1 MVGKRAAPGHGRWP
15 HPTGVA
21 IFPPPIPWPPG
32 GTRPHM
38 LHLLIALGLVAG
50 LATGLLAAATGS
62 ELLMALATGVAPLG
76 TAFMNAIRMV
86 VIPLVMAVIFSGVA
100 KLGDPR
106 KLGRLGGLTLGFF
119 WSTLIPAILTG
130 MAVMWVGLRFTP
142 DVTAPAAAAQQAPE
156 LPGFVD
162 FLVSLIP
169 SNPFAAASSG
179 ALLPLIVFTALLA
192 AAAGTLD
199 TAPRRRLTDLADAVG
214 DALIKLVWW
223 ILWTAPVGIF
233 GLAAPVT
240 AQMGWALLQSLAVFV
255 VCVIVGLALYVGLLY
270 LPLLKAV
277 AGIGPRQ
284 MLGGTFGAYSIAFST
299 TSTVAALP
307 VALEEARENLGVSE
321 TVADLVVPL
330 GASMYRAGSALFQG
344 AAIIFLA
351 HLYDVP
357 VPLSAV
363 GGALLATF
371 LVSLTVAPV
380 PSSGVVTLAPALE
393 TIGVPLSGLAILL
406 GIDRIPDMF
415 RSATNNI
422 GQLTAAALVDRWVGP
437 ADPGALDSAP
447 DLPGVGSPGG
457 TAPPRGGE

>member
-1 MVGKRAAPGHGRWP
+1 
-15 HPTGVA
+15 
-21 IFPPPIPWPPG
+21 
-32 GTRPHM
+32 M
-38 LHLLIALGLVAG
+38 LHLAIAIGLVAG
-50 LATGLLAAATGS
+50 LATGLAAAATGS
-62 ELLMALATGVAPLG
+62 DVLMAVATGVAPLG
-76 TAFMNAIRMV
+76 QAFMNGIRMV
-86 VIPLVMAVIFSGVA
+86 VIPLVMAVIFTGVA

-106 KLGRLGGLTLGFF
+106 KLGRLGGTTLAFF
-119 WSTLIPAILTG
+119 WSSLVPAIATG
-130 MAVMWVGLRFTP
+130 MAVMWVGLRFTSE
-142 DVTAPAAAAQQAPE
+142 VTVPAVGDTVAPE

-192 AAAGTLD
+192 AAAGALD
-199 TAPRRRLTDLADAVG
+199 DEPRQRLIGIADALG

-223 ILWTAPVGIF
+223 ILWTAPIGIF

-255 VCVIVGLALYVGLLY
+255 ISVIIGLGLFVGLFY
-270 LPLLKAV
+270 LPLLKIV
-277 AGIGPRQ
+277 AGIGPKQ
-284 MLGGTFGAYSIAFST
+284 MLSGTFGAYSIAFST

-344 AAIIFLA
+344 AAIVFLA

-357 VPLSAV
+357 LPLSAA

-380 PSSGVVTLAPALE
+380 PSSGVVTLAPALDA
-393 TIGVPLSGLAILL
+393 IGVPLSGLAILL

-415 RSATNNI
+415 RSATNNV
-422 GQLTAAALVDRWVGP
+422 GQLATAALVDSWVGGG
-437 ADPGALDSAP
+437 DTRDVPGDA
-447 DLPGVGSPGG
+447 
-457 TAPPRGGE
+457 